1 MSPFRRIHFRGVSLA
16 RGGTRAVAVAA
27 IACGL
32 VVGSSSVAHGAG
44 TAVVVPPAV
53 VQTTWRE
60 PQLLTK
66 DARPRFDAVK
76 TIAGEALE
84 SIATFI
90 DVPTSEN
97 FAQYQLFRAA
107 LVNRV
112 AARVNESRAAM
123 LQAWSQSSLKHQ
135 MALIAGLTTLGVGYE
150 YGSDNPKK
158 GLDCSGLVAY
168 AWKQV
173 GISLPLQSKR
183 QWEASRDV
191 AQEDALPGDIVW
203 YPGHTMMYLGVGDAV
218 LHSARENLGVRLGRI
233 NWKEIPRVKFGNPE
247 VSLLSVNRSAGV
259 F

>member
-1 MSPFRRIHFRGVSLA
+1 MSHSRCIRFEGVSLV
-16 RGGTRAVAVAA
+16 RGVQRAMAVVA
-27 IACGL
+27 ITGGL
-32 VVGSSSVAHGAG
+32 VVGSSSASHAAG

-76 TIAGEALE
+76 TIAGEAVQA
-84 SIATFI
+84 IATFI
-90 DVPTSEN
+90 EIPTSEN
-97 FAQYQLFRAA
+97 FAQYQIFRAA
-107 LVNRV
+107 LVTRV
-112 AARVNESRAAM
+112 AARVNESRAEM
-123 LQAWSQSSLKHQ
+123 LEAWSQASLKHQ

-173 GISLPLQSKR
+173 GVALPLQSKR
-183 QWEASRDV
+183 QWEISRDV
-191 AQEDALPGDIVW
+191 EQKDALPGDIVW

-218 LHSARENLGVRLGRI
+218 LHSARQDLGVRIGRI
-233 NWKEIPRVKFGNPE
+233 NWKQVPRIKFGNPE
-247 VSLLSVNRSAGV
+247 VSPLSVNRAAGV

>member
-1 MSPFRRIHFRGVSLA
+1 MSLIRRVQCERFSLA
-16 RGGTRAVAVAA
+16 RGGKCAVVVAT

-32 VVGSSSVAHGAG
+32 VMGSSSVTHAAG

-76 TIAGEALE
+76 TIAVEALE

-90 DVPTSEN
+90 EVPTAEN
-97 FAQYQLFRAA
+97 FAAFQMSRAA

-123 LQAWSQSSLKHQ
+123 LQAWSEASLKHQ

-168 AWKQV
+168 AWQKV
-173 GISLPLQSKR
+173 GVALPLQSKR
-183 QWEASRDV
+183 QWESSRDV
-191 AQEDALPGDIVW
+191 KQEDASPGDIVW

-218 LHSARENLGVRLGRI
+218 LHSARPGLGVRIGRI
-233 NWKEIPRVKFGNPE
+233 NWKEIQHLKFGNPE
-247 VSLLSVNRSAGV
+247 VSLLSVNRTVGV

>member
-1 MSPFRRIHFRGVSLA
+1 MSLLRRVHCERLSLA
-16 RGGTRAVAVAA
+16 RGGKRAMAVATVV
-27 IACGL
+27 CGL
-32 VVGSSSVAHGAG
+32 VVGSGSVAHAAG

-76 TIAGEALE
+76 TIAGEALAA
-84 SIATFI
+84 IATFTE
-90 DVPTSEN
+90 VPTAEN
-97 FAQYQLFRAA
+97 FAAFQIFRAA

-123 LQAWSQSSLKHQ
+123 LEAWSQASLKHQ

-150 YGSDNPKK
+150 FGSDNPKK

-191 AQEDALPGDIVW
+191 KQKDALPGDVVW
-203 YPGHTMMYLGVGDAV
+203 YPGHTMLYLGVGDAV

-247 VSLLSVNRSAGV
+247 VSLLSVNRTAGV

>member
-1 MSPFRRIHFRGVSLA
+1 MSHSRRIHFGSISLV
-16 RGGTRAVAVAA
+16 RGGKCAIAVAT
-27 IACGL
+27 ITCGL
-32 VVGSSSVAHGAG
+32 VAGSSSATHAAG

-90 DVPTSEN
+90 DVPTAEN
-97 FAQYQLFRAA
+97 FAQFQIIRAA
-107 LVNRV
+107 LVTRV

-123 LQAWSQSSLKHQ
+123 LEAWSQASLKHQ

-168 AWKQV
+168 AWQKV
-173 GISLPLQSKR
+173 GIALPLQSKR
-183 QWEASRDV
+183 QWESSRDV
-191 AQEDALPGDIVW
+191 KQEDALPGDIVW

-218 LHSARENLGVRLGRI
+218 LHSARLNLGVRMGRI
-233 NWKEIPRVKFGNPE
+233 NWKEISHVKFGNPE
-247 VSLLSVNRSAGV
+247 VSLLSVNRTAGV

>member
-1 MSPFRRIHFRGVSLA
+1 MSLLRCSHFERNSLVRA
-16 RGGTRAVAVAA
+16 GKRAVAAA
-27 IACGL
+27 TITCGL
-32 VVGSSSVAHGAG
+32 VVCSSSVTHAAG

-76 TIAGEALE
+76 TIAGEALIA
-84 SIATFI
+84 IATFI
-90 DVPTSEN
+90 EVPTTEN
-97 FAQYQLFRAA
+97 FAAFQIFRAA

-123 LQAWSQSSLKHQ
+123 LEAWSQASLKHQ

-150 YGSDNPKK
+150 FGSDNPKK

-173 GISLPLQSKR
+173 GIALPLQSKR
-183 QWEASRDV
+183 QWESSRDV
-191 AQEDALPGDIVW
+191 EQKDALPGDIVW
-203 YPGHTMMYLGVGDAV
+203 YPGHTMLYLGVGDAV

-233 NWKEIPRVKFGNPE
+233 NWKQIPRVKFGNPE
-247 VSLLSVNRSAGV
+247 VSLLSVNRTAGV

>member
-1 MSPFRRIHFRGVSLA
+1 MSLLPGTQFEGNSLVCA
-16 RGGTRAVAVAA
+16 GKRAMAVAT

-32 VVGSSSVAHGAG
+32 VVGSSSVTHAAG

-76 TIAGEALE
+76 SFASEALIA
-84 SIATFI
+84 IATFI
-90 DVPTSEN
+90 EVPTNEN
-97 FAQYQLFRAA
+97 FDTFQISRAA
-107 LVNRV
+107 LVTRV

-123 LQAWSQSSLKHQ
+123 LEAWSQASLKHQ

-173 GISLPLQSKR
+173 GIALPLQSKR
-183 QWEASRDV
+183 QWESSRNV
-191 AQEDALPGDIVW
+191 EQKYALPGDVVW

-218 LHSARENLGVRLGRI
+218 LHSAREGLGVRLGYI

-247 VSLLSVNRSAGV
+247 VSLLSVNRTAGV

>member
-1 MSPFRRIHFRGVSLA
+1 MSHSRCIRFEGVSLV
-16 RGGTRAVAVAA
+16 RGVQRAMAVVA
-27 IACGL
+27 ITGGF
-32 VVGSSSVAHGAG
+32 VVGSSSASHAAG

-76 TIAGEALE
+76 TIAGEAVRA
-84 SIATFI
+84 IATFI
-90 DVPTSEN
+90 EIPTAEN
-97 FAQYQLFRAA
+97 FAQYQIFRAA
-107 LVNRV
+107 LVTRV
-112 AARVNESRAAM
+112 AARVNESRAEM
-123 LQAWSQSSLKHQ
+123 LEAWSQASLKHQ

-173 GISLPLQSKR
+173 GVALPLQSKR
-183 QWEASRDV
+183 QWEISRDV
-191 AQEDALPGDIVW
+191 EQKDALPGDIVW

-218 LHSARENLGVRLGRI
+218 LHSARQDLGVRIGRI
-233 NWKEIPRVKFGNPE
+233 NWKQVPRIKFGNPE
-247 VSLLSVNRSAGV
+247 VSLLSVNRAAGV

>member
-1 MSPFRRIHFRGVSLA
+1 M
-16 RGGTRAVAVAA
+16 AVVA
-27 IACGL
+27 ITGGL
-32 VVGSSSVAHGAG
+32 VVGSSSASHAAG

-76 TIAGEALE
+76 TIAGEAVQA
-84 SIATFI
+84 IATFI
-90 DVPTSEN
+90 EIPTSEN
-97 FAQYQLFRAA
+97 FAQYQIFRAA
-107 LVNRV
+107 LVTRV
-112 AARVNESRAAM
+112 AARVNESRAEM
-123 LQAWSQSSLKHQ
+123 LEAWSQASLKHQ

-173 GISLPLQSKR
+173 GVALPLQSKR
-183 QWEASRDV
+183 QWEISRDV
-191 AQEDALPGDIVW
+191 EQKDALPGDIVW

-218 LHSARENLGVRLGRI
+218 LHSARQDLGVRIGRI
-233 NWKEIPRVKFGNPE
+233 NWKQVPRIKFGNPE
-247 VSLLSVNRSAGV
+247 VSPLSVNRAAGV

>member
-1 MSPFRRIHFRGVSLA
+1 MSPSRRIHLRGISLA
-16 RGGTRAVAVAA
+16 RAGKRAMAFVA
-27 IACGL
+27 ISCGL
-32 VVGSSSVAHGAG
+32 VVGSNSATHAAG

-76 TIAGEALE
+76 TIAVEALE
-84 SIATFI
+84 SIAKFI
-90 DVPTSEN
+90 DVPTAEN
-97 FAQYQLFRAA
+97 FAQFQISRAA
-107 LVNRV
+107 LVTRV
-112 AARVNESRAAM
+112 AARVDEPRAAM
-123 LQAWSQSSLKHQ
+123 LEAWSQASLKHQ

-168 AWKQV
+168 AWQKV
-173 GISLPLQSKR
+173 GIALPLQSKR
-183 QWEASRDV
+183 QWESARDV
-191 AQEDALPGDIVW
+191 EQKDALPGDVVW

-218 LHSARENLGVRLGRI
+218 LHSARPGLGVRIGRI
-233 NWKEIPRVKFGNPE
+233 NWKEISHLKFGNPE
-247 VSLLSVNRSAGV
+247 ASLSSVNRAAGV

>member
-1 MSPFRRIHFRGVSLA
+1 MSLLLRIRFEGISLVRGVKRA
-16 RGGTRAVAVAA
+16 MAVAT
-27 IACGL
+27 ITSGL
-32 VVGSSSVAHGAG
+32 VMGSSSATHAAG

-76 TIAGEALE
+76 TIAGEALIA
-84 SIATFI
+84 IATFI
-90 DVPTSEN
+90 EVPTTEN
-97 FAQYQLFRAA
+97 FAAFQIYRAA
-107 LVNRV
+107 LVTRV

-123 LQAWSQSSLKHQ
+123 LEAWSQASLKHQ

-173 GISLPLQSKR
+173 GIDLPLQSKR
-183 QWEASRDV
+183 QWESSRDV
-191 AQEDALPGDIVW
+191 EQKDALPGDVVW

-233 NWKEIPRVKFGNPE
+233 NWKQIPRVKFGNPE
-247 VSLLSVNRSAGV
+247 VSLLSVNRTAGV

>member
-1 MSPFRRIHFRGVSLA
+1 MSHSRCIRFEGVSLV
-16 RGGTRAVAVAA
+16 RGVQRAVAVVA
-27 IACGL
+27 ITGGF
-32 VVGSSSVAHGAG
+32 VVGSSSASHAAG

-76 TIAGEALE
+76 TIAREAVQA
-84 SIATFI
+84 IATFI
-90 DVPTSEN
+90 EIPTAEN
-97 FAQYQLFRAA
+97 FAQYQIFRAA
-107 LVNRV
+107 LVTRV
-112 AARVNESRAAM
+112 AARVNESRAEM
-123 LQAWSQSSLKHQ
+123 LEAWSQASLKHQ

-173 GISLPLQSKR
+173 GVALPLQSKR
-183 QWEASRDV
+183 QWEISRDV
-191 AQEDALPGDIVW
+191 EQKDALPGDIVW

-218 LHSARENLGVRLGRI
+218 LHSARQDLGVRIGRI
-233 NWKEIPRVKFGNPE
+233 NWKQVPRIKFGNPE
-247 VSLLSVNRSAGV
+247 VSLLSVNRAAGV